1 MHRHSSNLPN
11 SYRHQCAARQANR
24 SASGPRG
31 KPAARGNCHEK
42 VVMKTLEPREKKA
55 LMALAVAAGI
65 SAVVLAYEF
74 WPSSAET
81 VAPVLAQSIPQ
92 MEQRLARV
100 RETAATV
107 PAKQDVLKTVTAEME
122 TREKGLIRAE
132 TPQQAQAQVITIL
145 RQLGAAETPPIDI
158 RATELGAISEF
169 GDNYGA
175 VNVSIQVECR
185 IEQLLN
191 FMAALAA
198 RPELIATRDLR
209 VVSGDPKQKTLN
221 VRITVAGIVP
231 KNLAPQKKGA

>member
-1 MHRHSSNLPN
+1 
-11 SYRHQCAARQANR
+11 
-24 SASGPRG
+24 
-31 KPAARGNCHEK
+31 
-42 VVMKTLEPREKKA
+42 MKTLEPREKKA